1 VFAPQLPR
9 SALRATTSS
18 DARMLSV
25 LLLAVLASTPAF
37 AGPPKPDELPAALR
51 DWERWVLH
59 DEKDRNCPF
68 LQGNGE
74 RRCAW
79 PGQLTLTLDE

>member
-1 VFAPQLPR
+1 
-9 SALRATTSS
+9 
-18 DARMLSV
+18 MLSV

-74 RRCAW
+74 RPCAW